1 MNIDCYRLKIEQV
14 FKKLNTTENGLS
26 HEEAVRRLKRY
37 GKNEI
42 VRERRSA
49 PLILFFRQFW
59 SPLIAVLMIVFALS
73 LVLGHN
79 LDAYIIFVVVMVN
92 AVIGFYQEYK
102 SEKAIK
108 ALKRMA
114 APKAEVI
121 RDKQL
126 MKLDPKNLVPG
137 DIIVLEMGDRV
148 PADARLIESVYLKTQ
163 EASLTGESSSFEKV
177 TAAIDKPVSIGDR
190 SNMVYTSTT
199 VTYGHGKGVVT
210 STGMSTEIG
219 KIANRIREVKRD
231 PTPLQHEIKRLTY
244 HLCIFAIGVA
254 TAIIFIGLLRGIGL
268 SEIFMFS
275 ICSALSCMPEGLPA
289 ALSITLAVGVQRMA
303 KRNAIVRKL
312 AAVETLGCATIIC
325 TDKTGTLTQ
334 NKMTAV
340 KIYTNNRTID
350 VTGHGSE
357 PNGEFHYYSK
367 TLKPLDDKVLA
378 LMLRVG
384 ILCNNATLQ
393 KSSQGWNVI
402 GDHTEGAL
410 VVLAEK
416 AQLMK
421 TMLEQ
426 EELRIDELPFD
437 SARKYMATLH
447 KVQNGNKR
455 IYVKGAPEIVME
467 LSQFVH
473 NDGFNQELDEPIRAN
488 IQLVDQKMA
497 SDGLR
502 VLALAYKDFDN
513 VKNNISPED
522 IERLVFLGLVGITDP
537 PRKEV
542 KEAIKQC
549 KFAGIKVIMTT
560 GDQSQTA
567 IAIAKQVGIL
577 ADDYSEVLTGAEVCE
592 MSDEELQQ
600 RIRHTTVFARVSPET
615 KLRIVNA
622 LKREHHIVAMTGD
635 GVNDA
640 PALKRADIGTA
651 MGLVGTEVAK
661 ESSDIILIDDNF
673 KSITN
678 AIEEGRVIF
687 KNIQRAVAFLVTTN
701 TAEAVTLVA
710 AIAFGLPLPLIAVQ
724 ILWINMV
731 TDGTS
736 VVPLGLER
744 KHGDVLREKPRNPKE
759 RIISRDVIYLMII
772 MTALMCVGTLATYNF
787 YLEHASLEKA
797 RTVAFTMIVMFQL
810 FNVIN
815 CRSFK
820 DSIFKIGLLSN
831 KYIIFGLGF
840 SLILQSLAIYTPFL
854 QHVFGTVPLNIL
866 DWAVVIIVSSTILIA
881 GEVQKK
887 VIKIFQ

>member
-1 MNIDCYRLKIEQV
+1 MNIDCYRLEIEQV

-102 SEKAIK
+102 SEKAVE

-190 SNMVYTSTT
+190 INMVYTSTT

-210 STGMSTEIG
+210 STGMNTEIG

-244 HLCIFAIGVA
+244 HLCIFAIGIA
-254 TAIIFIGLLRGIGL
+254 IAIIFIGLLRGIGL
-268 SEIFMFS
+268 GEIFMFS

-357 PNGEFHYYSK
+357 PNGEFHYESE

-378 LMLRVG
+378 LMLRAG

-393 KSSQGWNVI
+393 RSSQGWNVI

-416 AQLMK
+416 AQLTK

-437 SARKYMATLH
+437 STRKYMATLH

-455 IYVKGAPEIVME
+455 IFVKGAPEIVME
-467 LSQFVH
+467 LSQLVH
-473 NDGFNQELDEPIRAN
+473 NDEFNQELDEPIRAN

-497 SDGLR
+497 YDGLR

-549 KFAGIKVIMTT
+549 KYAGIKVIMTT
-560 GDQSQTA
+560 GDQPQTA

-577 ADDYSEVLTGAEVCE
+577 GDDYSEVLTGAEVCE

-600 RIRHTTVFARVSPET
+600 RIEHTTVFARVSPET

-831 KYIIFGLGF
+831 KYIIFGLSF

-866 DWAVVIIVSSTILIA
+866 DWAVVIIVSSTVLIA

>member
-1 MNIDCYRLKIEQV
+1 
-14 FKKLNTTENGLS
+14 
-26 HEEAVRRLKRY
+26 
-37 GKNEI
+37 
-42 VRERRSA
+42 
-49 PLILFFRQFW
+49 
-59 SPLIAVLMIVFALS
+59 
-73 LVLGHN
+73 
-79 LDAYIIFVVVMVN
+79 
-92 AVIGFYQEYK
+92 
-102 SEKAIK
+102 
-108 ALKRMA
+108 
-114 APKAEVI
+114 
-121 RDKQL
+121 
-126 MKLDPKNLVPG
+126 
-137 DIIVLEMGDRV
+137 
-148 PADARLIESVYLKTQ
+148 
-163 EASLTGESSSFEKV
+163 
-177 TAAIDKPVSIGDR
+177 
-190 SNMVYTSTT
+190 
-199 VTYGHGKGVVT
+199 
-210 STGMSTEIG
+210 
-219 KIANRIREVKRD
+219 
-231 PTPLQHEIKRLTY
+231 
-244 HLCIFAIGVA
+244 
-254 TAIIFIGLLRGIGL
+254 
-268 SEIFMFS
+268 
-275 ICSALSCMPEGLPA
+275 
-289 ALSITLAVGVQRMA
+289 MA

-357 PNGEFHYYSK
+357 PNGEFHYESE

-378 LMLRVG
+378 LMLRAG

-393 KSSQGWNVI
+393 RSSQGWNVI

-416 AQLMK
+416 AQLTK

-437 SARKYMATLH
+437 STRKYMATLH

-455 IYVKGAPEIVME
+455 IFVKGAPEIVME
-467 LSQFVH
+467 LSQLVH
-473 NDGFNQELDEPIRAN
+473 NDEFNQELDEPIRAN

-497 SDGLR
+497 YDGLR

-513 VKNNISPED
+513 VKDNISPED

-549 KFAGIKVIMTT
+549 KYAGIKVIMTT
-560 GDQSQTA
+560 GDQPQTA

-577 ADDYSEVLTGAEVCE
+577 GDDYSEVLTGAEVCE

-831 KYIIFGLGF
+831 KYIIFGLSF

-866 DWAVVIIVSSTILIA
+866 DWAVVIIVSSTVLIA